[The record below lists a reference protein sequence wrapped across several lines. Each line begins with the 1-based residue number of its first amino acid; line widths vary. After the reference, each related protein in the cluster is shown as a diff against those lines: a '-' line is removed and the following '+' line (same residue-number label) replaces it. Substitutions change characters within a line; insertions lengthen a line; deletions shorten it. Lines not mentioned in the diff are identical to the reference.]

1 MVSED
6 YEGGDDD
13 GAKDGNNGGDD
24 GTNGGGWEALD
35 PDCVPVE
42 DDPIWGGANGGSG
55 GDDSP
60 SLFMVLK

>member
-1 MVSED
+1 MT
-6 YEGGDDD
+6 
-13 GAKDGNNGGDD
+13 GNNGGDD
-24 GTNGGGWEALD
+24 GNNGGGCEALD

-42 DDPIWGGANGGSG
+42 DNPIWGGANGGSD

>member
-1 MVSED
+1 MVCRLVSED

-13 GAKDGNNGGDD
+13 GAKDGNNV
-24 GTNGGGWEALD
+24 GGWEALD

-42 DDPIWGGANGGSG
+42 DDPIWGGANGGSD